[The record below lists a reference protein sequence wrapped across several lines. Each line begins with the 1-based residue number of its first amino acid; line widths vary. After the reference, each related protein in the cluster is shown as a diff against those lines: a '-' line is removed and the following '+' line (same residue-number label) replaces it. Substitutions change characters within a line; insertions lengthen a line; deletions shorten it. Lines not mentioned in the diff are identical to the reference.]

1 MHKQNEDALHNP
13 EARLYE
19 DKRAVVSV
27 DQSLASLRPENT
39 EASTNKIAGF

>member
-1 MHKQNEDALHNP
+1 MHKRNEEAYHNP

-19 DKRAVVSV
+19 DKRPIV
-27 DQSLASLRPENT
+27 DLNLASSRPENT